1 MRIRRTAIL
10 LAVASVLSANV
21 THGFPVTDWL
31 TTLEHRF
38 LGGWKDSILSV
49 LGDEVRQIQA
59 MARRLSVFTNLAKY
73 AVAAVDVPR
82 WRVGGIAGA
91 LASTDAFM
99 NALDAGDV
107 SGAAYQNVARRR
119 APADDVLA
127 GLDEDAADIDAALRS
142 ALATLDLADS
152 AIIAATHQT
161 GQIRRNRRS
170 EEDAITALEQDVVDP
185 SNEQSTTAILDKVS
199 AAGLIRG
206 RQQETR
212 LQLLAALNE
221 QLLVDS
227 KRARDT
233 DVAAMNM
240 QLRRLVDGGAVA
252 ASLVAGSARD
262 LRTWRQP

>member
-1 MRIRRTAIL
+1 MCVRRTAIL
-10 LAVASVLSANV
+10 IVVVSMLSTTAARA
-21 THGFPVTDWL
+21 FPVTDWL

-73 AVAAVDVPR
+73 AVAATDVPR

-107 SGAAYQNVARRR
+107 NGAAYENVARRR
-119 APADDVLA
+119 AGADDVLA
-127 GLDEDAADIDAALRS
+127 GLDEDAAGIDAVLRS

-152 AIIAATHQT
+152 AIIAGTHQT

-170 EEDAITALEQDVVDP
+170 EEDAITALEQDVIDP
-185 SNEQSTTAILDKVS
+185 NDEQSTTAVLGKVS

-221 QLLVDS
+221 QLLVDA
-227 KRARDT
+227 KRSRDT
-233 DVAAMNM
+233 EVAAMNM
-240 QLRRLVDGGAVA
+240 QLRRLLDDRAVA
-252 ASLVAGSARD
+252 AIFLAGSEQSF
-262 LRTWRQP
+262 RTWRQP